1 MRACLSC
8 LQQNMPVHK
17 SVLDGG
23 CNVAIFSELGI
34 RYVYIYICTIC
45 IYIYVRCVYIYIYI
59 FYMYPEAS

>member
-1 MRACLSC
+1 MRACFSC

-34 RYVYIYICTIC
+34 RYVYIYMYNMYIYICTM
-45 IYIYVRCVYIYIYI
+45 CVYIYI

>member
-1 MRACLSC
+1 MRACFSC

-34 RYVYIYICTIC
+34 RYVYIYVQYV
-45 IYIYVRCVYIYIYI
+45 YIYMYDVCVYIYILHV
-59 FYMYPEAS
+59 S